1 MTQKRKT
8 LYRRL
13 AAIGLLPL
21 AALALAPDFDLGSAL
36 PLLATEQAEPSK
48 PADAIVAPE
57 PQSQGP
63 KPAPVDEE
71 LTFDETAF
79 ALNDP
84 QPTLEAGG
92 NAAPV
97 NTPDLLVAFEPN
109 FKSGMSN
116 FLGGRSGPQ
125 ASNPSG
131 SIKPVIGTT
140 APHPSTG
147 GGAGKPGN
155 DNGNPPHEDQ
165 AGPTPGDK
173 PATGNEPA
181 TDDPIVGTGP
191 SDDNPTLPNDPL
203 PGNPDNPLP
212 NNPDDKPV
220 ATVPE
225 PSSLVLLV
233 VGVIGLLIARR
244 RIA

>member
-1 MTQKRKT
+1 MTHKRKT

-21 AALALAPDFDLGSAL
+21 AALALAPDFALNISSAL
-36 PLLATEQAEPSK
+36 PLLATEQAEQSK
-48 PADAIVAPE
+48 PADSAVTPQ
-57 PQSQGP
+57 PQSQLP
-63 KPAPVDEE
+63 PTAPIDEE

-84 QPTLEAGG
+84 QPELGANGG
-92 NAAPV
+92 TAPV
-97 NTPDLLVAFEPN
+97 NPAALLVAFEPN
-109 FKSGMSN
+109 FKGGMSH
-116 FLGGRSGPQ
+116 FLGRGSPQESG
-125 ASNPSG
+125 SSG

-147 GGAGKPGN
+147 GSGKPAN
-155 DNGNPPHEDQ
+155 NNGNPPTHEDQ
-165 AGPTPGDK
+165 AGQTPGDK
-173 PATGNEPA
+173 PAT
-181 TDDPIVGTGP
+181 DDAVVGTGP
-191 SDDNPTLPNDPL
+191 SDDNPTLPNDDPL

-212 NNPDDKPV
+212 SNPDGKPV

-225 PSSLVLLV
+225 PSSLVLLI

-244 RIA
+244 RFA